1 MYLVVIIIIILY
13 MWKLRPL
20 CYVHIEIQMLRLLG
34 ALAIHF
40 RTYSLSLTEQK
51 FESSKNG
58 SSTWTISCNT
68 LRCIYHSLDQEEK
81 LKKPLPFML
90 MFKPMKKLR
99 TQLLLI
105 YSLQYNDL
113 HSRDSRQLEILLVL
127 EKATKKP
134 FTKFEHWT
142 TFLHTWSLSFQFNGT
157 YFNPPVLQMKR
168 LWLAKCLTQLSNW
181 LFMDPK
187 LWLVGSWH
195 YNFAFASLWSQYWG
209 HTHSGTSQSGIPSMK
224 HGHRESWV

>member
-1 MYLVVIIIIILY
+1 

-20 CYVHIEIQMLRLLG
+20 CYVHIKIQMLRLLG

-40 RTYSLSLTEQK
+40 RTYSLSLTKQE

-58 SSTWTISCNT
+58 SSTWTINCNT

-127 EKATKKP
+127 EKATKKT
-134 FTKFEHWT
+134 FTKFEH
-142 TFLHTWSLSFQFNGT
+142 
-157 YFNPPVLQMKR
+157 
-168 LWLAKCLTQLSNW
+168 
-181 LFMDPK
+181 
-187 LWLVGSWH
+187 
-195 YNFAFASLWSQYWG
+195 
-209 HTHSGTSQSGIPSMK
+209 
-224 HGHRESWV
+224 